1 VHVGVQQHL
10 LARHALLPAKAKV
23 TEVCLLHGGCGL
35 CRPGAAAGLT
45 ASSLLYDVA
54 LPEAGTP
61 FNLKVTRKATGDAI
75 FDTTGHQ

>member
-1 VHVGVQQHL
+1 MA
-10 LARHALLPAKAKV
+10 LAFSSMHWNSAKAGT
-23 TEVCLLHGGCGL
+23 TEVCLPHGCCLL

-54 LPEAGTP
+54 LPKAGAP
-61 FNLKVTRKATGDAI
+61 FALKVTRKATGAAV